1 MSQYMDLD
9 RIDMGDGNVGKAT
22 QPLGGMGRVEA
33 RARSTGA
40 EPHRHFEVVEGS
52 RHVARIS
59 LIRSGEVHHPMRPI
73 ETELSGGKRAAEL
86 SMKSKWIEDLQTRMR
101 REPKMGGSD
110 G

>member
-1 MSQYMDLD
+1 MD

-22 QPLGGMGRVEA
+22 QPLGVMGRVEA

-40 EPHRHFEVVEGS
+40 EPHQHFEVVEGNK
-52 RHVARIS
+52 HVTRIS

-73 ETELSGGKRAAEL
+73 KAELSGGKRAAEL
-86 SMKSKWIEDLQTRMR
+86 SMKWKWIEDIQTGMR
-101 REPKMGGSD
+101 REPKMGRSD